1 MKKVTSFRNSELIQQ
16 KSNFLDPKKIIN
28 TDKQINAKV
37 EDMFGLSKS
46 RTTIHSF
53 SRTRTALL

>member
-1 MKKVTSFRNSELIQQ
+1 MKKVTGYRNSELIQQ

-28 TDKQINAKV
+28 TDKAKV